1 MESLRPASNS
11 NSNSAQLQI
20 SSFVSLDADDEMAQL
35 ILEVCNYFKW
45 RQLQLLLYQSLTE
58 PFCLLQ
64 ELSYMRRSFTGVAAE
79 IASSPSS
86 ASTGLNAISEDEEE
100 EED

>member
-1 MESLRPASNS
+1 MESIVSIPCD
-11 NSNSAQLQI
+11 SAQRQI
-20 SSFVSLDADDEMAQL
+20 SSFVSLDVEDEMAFL
-35 ILEVCNYFKW
+35 ILE
-45 RQLQLLLYQSLTE
+45 
-58 PFCLLQ
+58 

-86 ASTGLNAISEDEEE
+86 SSATGLNAISEDDEA

>member
-1 MESLRPASNS
+1 MESLSPASTSPS
-11 NSNSAQLQI
+11 NNAQLQI

-35 ILEVCNYFKW
+35 ILE
-45 RQLQLLLYQSLTE
+45 
-58 PFCLLQ
+58 

-86 ASTGLNAISEDEEE
+86 ASTGLNAISEDDEE

>member
-1 MESLRPASNS
+1 M
-11 NSNSAQLQI
+11 
-20 SSFVSLDADDEMAQL
+20 
-35 ILEVCNYFKW
+35 
-45 RQLQLLLYQSLTE
+45 QLLQMETVAAPTVSVANGT
-58 PFCLLQ
+58 FCLLQ

>member
-1 MESLRPASNS
+1 MESLNLSPASAS
-11 NSNSAQLQI
+11 PSAQLQI

-35 ILEVCNYFKW
+35 ILE
-45 RQLQLLLYQSLTE
+45 
-58 PFCLLQ
+58 

-86 ASTGLNAISEDEEE
+86 ASTGLNAISEDDEE

>member
-1 MESLRPASNS
+1 METVQSVPYCIN
-11 NSNSAQLQI
+11 
-20 SSFVSLDADDEMAQL
+20 ADG
-35 ILEVCNYFKW
+35 
-45 RQLQLLLYQSLTE
+45 
-58 PFCLLQ
+58 PFSPNFQ

-86 ASTGLNAISEDEEE
+86 ASTGLNAISEDDEE

>member
-1 MESLRPASNS
+1 MESVTTSN
-11 NSNSAQLQI
+11 NAQLQI

-35 ILEVCNYFKW
+35 ILE
-45 RQLQLLLYQSLTE
+45 
-58 PFCLLQ
+58 
-64 ELSYMRRSFTGVAAE
+64 ELSYMRHSFKGVAAE

-86 ASTGLNAISEDEEE
+86 TSSTGLNAISEDDEE